1 LQGFPCFCVS
11 AHRFGAA
18 RGLQNVGRPLLQA
31 SVAHACIAHWAR
43 CAACCWAHA
52 SLTHPVAGDAEPP
65 EQPDEPGSVP
75 EARPDATP
83 IGELIRDWLATE
95 LTPGAEALIC
105 GSLLVGIRWLT
116 EPKTLAE
123 RPDAEPSPWRRG
135 ESAATL
141 KRVRPPVGETGRPA
155 THTGSRKPAPGRPRT
170 LRILVSRDAA
180 RLARPGLRWDA
191 VSRVRAI
198 H

>member
-141 KRVRPPVGETGRPA
+141 KRSVRRSAKLGVPQPT
-155 THTGSRKPAPGRPRT
+155 
-170 LRILVSRDAA
+170 
-180 RLARPGLRWDA
+180 PGLASRPQDGRARCEYW
-191 VSRVRAI
+191 SRVTPRGWRVPG
-198 H
+198 